1 MSDTLEKIAKEI
13 AVCKDCDLWRTRTC
27 SVPGEGNPKT
37 EIMLIGEGPGKNED
51 LQGRPFIGQAGKF
64 LTELLADAGL
74 TREEVF
80 ICNVV
85 KCRPPLNRD
94 PEPAELAAC
103 NAYLDRQIAVI
114 KPSIIITLGR
124 YSMAKF
130 FEGVKISQVHGMMK
144 RVGDTFVIPMFHPAA
159 ALHQAALKPTI
170 KEDFSKLP
178 KLLAMARKELGLPA
192 KQNLAQA
199 ISLQHSGPDQP
210 KQEKTSIE
218 RPDSLQSKQLKLL

>member
-94 PEPAELAAC
+94 PEPGELAAC
-103 NAYLDRQIAVI
+103 NRYLERQIAAI
-114 KPSIIITLGR
+114 RPSIIITLGR
-124 YSMAKF
+124 FSMAKF

-144 RVGDTFVIPMFHPAA
+144 RVDNAFVIPMFHPAA
-159 ALHQAALKPTI
+159 ALHQQALKPTI
-170 KEDFSKLP
+170 KQDFSRLP
-178 KLLAMARKELGLPA
+178 RLLAMARKELGLPDTA
-192 KQNLAQA
+192 APLPTEQSPAPISASPADHNETAQ
-199 ISLQHSGPDQP
+199 QP
-210 KQEKTSIE
+210 
-218 RPDSLQSKQLKLL
+218 RLL